1 MFYIEIK
8 TLSYDSYR
16 HFYQNRLQIERHSDK
31 ELKYQVFEQVIV
43 SGYWTNRYI
52 RIKFHF

>member
-16 HFYQNRLQIERHSDK
+16 HFYQNRSQNERHSDN
-31 ELKYQVFEQVIV
+31 ELEYQVFKKVIV
-43 SGYWTNRYI
+43 SGY
-52 RIKFHF
+52 

>member
-16 HFYQNRLQIERHSDK
+16 HFYQNRLQNERHSDN
-31 ELKYQVFEQVIV
+31 ELEYQVFEKVIV
-43 SGYWTNRYI
+43 SGY
-52 RIKFHF
+52 